1 LRLKIGRNQPPK
13 AVMTNRPSELINAM
27 VLREMQ
33 DGVIRDGLW
42 AQALVE
48 ANHDKNK
55 AKSIYIRLR
64 AESMQ
69 ADTKMLLVRQIQQAM
84 KSDEVKRK
92 DFVSAADIKKSR

>member
-1 LRLKIGRNQPPK
+1 MANQ
-13 AVMTNRPSELINAM
+13 TSELINAM

-42 AQALVE
+42 AQALLE
-48 ANHDKNK
+48 ADYDKNK

-64 AESMQ
+64 AASMQ
-69 ADTKMLLVRQIQQAM
+69 QDTKMLLVRQIQQAM

-92 DFVSAADIKKSR
+92 DFISAVDLKKLR

>member
-1 LRLKIGRNQPPK
+1 
-13 AVMTNRPSELINAM
+13 MTNRPSELINAM

-48 ANHDKNK
+48 AEHDKNK

>member
-1 LRLKIGRNQPPK
+1 MASQ
-13 AVMTNRPSELINAM
+13 PSELIHAL

-48 ANHDKNK
+48 AKSDKEK

-64 AESMQ
+64 ATDMQ
-69 ADTKMLLVRQIQQAM
+69 EHTKMLLVRQIQQAM

-92 DFVSAADIKKSR
+92 DFISANDLKKPR

>member
-1 LRLKIGRNQPPK
+1 MASQ
-13 AVMTNRPSELINAM
+13 PSELIHAM

-42 AQALVE
+42 AQAMVE
-48 ANHDKNK
+48 AKSDNDK

-64 AESMQ
+64 AEAMQ
-69 ADTKMLLVRQIQQAM
+69 QDTKMLLVRQIQQAM

-92 DFVSAADIKKSR
+92 DFLSAIDVKKPR